1 MIDVVGVRYKS
12 AGKVYYFDPS
22 GLELEVGNNVIVET
36 ARGMMLGE
44 VIEGIKQIEESE
56 LEKPLKPVLRIAT
69 EEDLRDVFESVE
81 KEAFA
86 LDKCGELVKKMN
98 LPMKLLSADYN
109 LDRSQLT
116 IFFSAENRVDFR
128 ELVRELGKILRVR
141 IELRQVGP
149 RDEAKIV
156 GGYGRCGRSLCCC
169 TFLTEFEPV
178 SIKMAK
184 EQSLPLNSAKISG
197 VCGRLLCCLGYE
209 FENYRCMNKKMPS
222 EGKRVSCS
230 SGVGI
235 VSGVNAVK
243 GTVTVNLDSGASV
256 ECPYTEIKTG
266 AAAAEEEKPKVKDE
280 EKPKPKETPKRR
292 RQRKPEKKQD

>member
-1 MIDVVGVRYKS
+1 MIDVIGVRYKS
-12 AGKVYYFDPS
+12 AGKMYYFDPCD
-22 GLELEVGNNVIVET
+22 LEINVGDNVVVET
-36 ARGMMLGE
+36 ARGIMLGE
-44 VIEGIKQIEESE
+44 VIEGIKKIEESE

-69 EEDLRDVFESVE
+69 EEDLKNVVESVE
-81 KEAFA
+81 KEGFA
-86 LDKCGELVKKMN
+86 LEKCAELVKKMN

-156 GGYGRCGRSLCCC
+156 GGYGRCGRSLCCR
-169 TFLTEFEPV
+169 TFLTEFNPV

-184 EQSLPLNSAKISG
+184 EQNLPLNSAKISG
-197 VCGRLLCCLGYE
+197 ICGRLLCCLGYE
-209 FENYRCMNKKMPS
+209 YENYRCINKKMPN
-222 EGKRVSCS
+222 EGKRVCCS

-235 VSGVNAVK
+235 VTGTNAVK
-243 GTVTVNLDSGASV
+243 ETVTISLDGGASV
-256 ECPYTEIKTG
+256 ECPYADIKTDVKAG
-266 AAAAEEEKPKVKDE
+266 VETIVPKEETKQPAN
-280 EKPKPKETPKRR
+280 ETPKKRTR
-292 RQRKPEKKQD
+292 GKTEKKQS